1 MKFWIDENIPRP
13 VIKPLQRAGHEIFT
27 APSRSSDAT
36 ILRLA
41 LKENAVIIT
50 RDQDFRKYVFTDGW
64 PCAGIIWV
72 RISSTK
78 RYGELAAQ
86 LFQFVE
92 THAEILSTSFITF
105 SLDRTQIT
113 SLK

>member
-1 MKFWIDENIPRP
+1 MKFWIDENIPSP

-27 APSRSSDAT
+27 APSRSSDVT

-64 PCAGIIWV
+64 PCAGVIWV

-78 RYGELAAQ
+78 RYGELAAK
-86 LFQFVE
+86 LLQFVE
-92 THAEILSTSFITF
+92 DHAEILSTSFITF